1 MVYANSVTSDMA
13 SMVLTELT
21 HVRVLLR
28 SCVRMWA
35 GRWLGGGLWLQFVR
49 LRALFSLRTV
59 GTVTRIVAA
68 LARDLVHD

>member
-28 SCVRMWA
+28 SYVRMWA
-35 GRWLGGGLWLQFVR
+35 GRWLGGVLWLQTVR
-49 LRALFSLRTV
+49 LRALFSLCTV

-68 LARDLVHD
+68 LARDLVHV

>member
-1 MVYANSVTSDMA
+1 MYASSVTFDMA
-13 SMVLTELT
+13 GMVMTELT

-35 GRWLGGGLWLQFVR
+35 GRWLAGGLWLQKVR
-49 LRALFSLRTV
+49 LRALFSLCTA

-68 LARDLVHD
+68 VARDLVHD

>member
-28 SCVRMWA
+28 SCVRMWT
-35 GRWLGGGLWLQFVR
+35 GRWLGGGLWLQDVR
-49 LRALFSLRTV
+49 LRALFSLCTV

-68 LARDLVHD
+68 LTRDLVHD